1 MKKHKV
7 KLSNPNSFLHEFEDG
22 TAIGGVYLNATQAEP
37 TELVLFLDDN
47 EYKTLLLWLQND
59 DNAGMA
65 LYHFLESFT
74 CSKWHRHI
82 IRKTYNEVTFISIE
96 FLS

>member
-1 MKKHKV
+1 MRKHKV
-7 KLSNPNSFLHEFEDG
+7 KLTNPNSRFHEFEDG
-22 TAIGGVYLNATQAEP
+22 TAIGINSGAEP

-47 EYKTLLLWLQND
+47 EYKTLLLWLLND

-74 CSKWHRHI
+74 CSRWHRHL
-82 IRKTYNEVTFISIE
+82 IRKTYKEVTFISIE